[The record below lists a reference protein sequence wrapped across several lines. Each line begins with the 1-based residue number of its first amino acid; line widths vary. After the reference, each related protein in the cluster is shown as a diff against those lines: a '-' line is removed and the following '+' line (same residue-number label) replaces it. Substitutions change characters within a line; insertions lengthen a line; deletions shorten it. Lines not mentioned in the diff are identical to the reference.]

1 MISLRHIEKKFESGL
16 TAVEN
21 FSLSLADGE
30 FVSLI
35 GPSGCGKSTVLSML
49 AGLTTPSGG
58 EIDGRKARPGAT
70 AFVFQEP
77 TLMPWATIARNIA
90 LPLELS
96 GRTGD
101 IDGLLGKVG
110 LGQFGGAY
118 PRQLSGG
125 MKMRASIARALAG
138 APELLLL
145 DEPFAALDEITR
157 FDLIG
162 QLLALWRER
171 AFTALFVTHSIGES
185 VFMSQRIVVMSPRPG
200 RIVGEITIDE
210 PYPRS
215 PDFRATARYAAWCGE
230 VLHCLQQSMATP

>member
-1 MISLRHIEKKFESGL
+1 MIALQHLSKTFESGL
-16 TAVEN
+16 TAVED
-21 FSLSLADGE
+21 FSLTLASGE

-49 AGLTTPSGG
+49 ADLTRPSSGTI
-58 EIDGRKARPGAT
+58 EGRQQRRGAT

-77 TLMPWATIARNIA
+77 TLMPWANIADNVA
-90 LPLELS
+90 LPLELA
-96 GRTGD
+96 GR
-101 IDGLLGKVG
+101 DGQVADLLGKVG

-125 MKMRASIARALAG
+125 MKMRASLARALAG

-162 QLLALWRER
+162 QLLALWADR

-185 VFMSQRIVVMSPRPG
+185 VFMSQRVVVMSPRPG
-200 RIVGEITIDE
+200 RIIGEIAIPE

-215 PDFRATARYAAWCGE
+215 QDFRATARYAAWCGE
-230 VLHCLQQSMATP
+230 VLRYLQQAMTP